1 MNRPPPDAGKDP
13 DEVKTL
19 SFLSQRGKGEK
30 NLINI
35 KLHRAALEISRDEGS
50 RGRMLEKTTLL
61 LNVAKQYMHSINIK
75 KTLIYIFSSLITL
88 SELSLKHENQ

>member
-1 MNRPPPDAGKDP
+1 
-13 DEVKTL
+13 
-19 SFLSQRGKGEK
+19 
-30 NLINI
+30 
-35 KLHRAALEISRDEGS
+35 
-50 RGRMLEKTTLL
+50 MLEKTTLL

>member
-1 MNRPPPDAGKDP
+1 MNRPPPDTGKDP

-30 NLINI
+30 NLI
-35 KLHRAALEISRDEGS
+35 KLHRAALKISGDEG
-50 RGRMLEKTTLL
+50 RWGKNVKKKNILL
-61 LNVAKQYMHSINIK
+61 LNVARKCMHSINIK

-88 SELSLKHENQ
+88 SELSLKLENQ